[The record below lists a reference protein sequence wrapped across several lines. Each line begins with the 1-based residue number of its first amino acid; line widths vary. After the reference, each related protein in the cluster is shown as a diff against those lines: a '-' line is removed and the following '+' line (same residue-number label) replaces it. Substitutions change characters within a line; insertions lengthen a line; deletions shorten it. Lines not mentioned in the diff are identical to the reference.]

1 MPVLGQPQ
9 RCTCCGETGHN
20 RRKCTRSSHKEVPV
34 VFADKEL
41 YVADDALP
49 GRGAHRGATSSEYLG
64 VTKVGDETW
73 RANVRDGRKSE
84 TRGFSSETEAA
95 TWFAAH
101 PFTADRDQRLEDE
114 FAVPMTGEQVE
125 TVASLWGFTLP
136 RQTATATRGNPHQYS
151 HTRFRNQ
158 GAQESGRQWD
168 AVVFDGG
175 QHVAGLGRYASSAE
189 ACLHSMY
196 FKRHKKSLKSVWS
209 FRSVEELPHYDHAR
223 GVVPHG
229 VWLCP
234 RSPRAHAS
242 LPDHPARV
250 SSQGPA
256 RVCLSP
262 RTAHARRL
270 TRCVCSR
277 SPCSALVGWVD
288 ERSDSDERSGGSS

>member
-64 VTKVGDETW
+64 VTKVGDKTW
-73 RANVRDGRKSE
+73 RAIVRDGRKRE

-101 PFTADRDQRLEDE
+101 PFNADRDQRLEDKL
-114 FAVPMTGEQVE
+114 AMPMTVAQVK
-125 TVASLWGFTLP
+125 TVASRWGFTLP
-136 RQTATATRGNPHQYS
+136 RQTATATGGNPHQYIN
-151 HTRFRNQ
+151 TRFRNQ

-168 AVVFDGG
+168 AVVAIGDDKI
-175 QHVAGLGRYASSAE
+175 AGLGRYASSAE

-209 FRSVEELPHYDHAR
+209 FRSVEELPHYDRAR